1 MASNSA
7 ITQVLET
14 DIWVKATWEEY
25 LNFADDSAWEKG
37 KFYYYEQHMRVE
49 ISPVGPLHA
58 RHNSIIPY
66 VVILFATLR
75 NIRVV
80 QFANASF
87 RKAGIREFQ
96 PDLAYYIGSDLR
108 VPPNDSNSPVD
119 LDEYD
124 PPNLVIEIG
133 ASSFNDDLGSKRLL
147 YENAGISEYWVERA
161 NTREV
166 FAFAINGGGSGRI
179 QESRLLP
186 GLEIQLVEEA
196 LNRSQTQDD
205 GEINR
210 WLIQTFSQG

>member
-14 DIWVKATWEEY
+14 DIWVKATWEEF
-25 LNFADDSAWEKG
+25 LNFAEDSAWEKG
-37 KFYYYEQHMRVE
+37 HFYYYQEHMRVE
-49 ISPVGPLHA
+49 MSPVGPLHA
-58 RHNSIIPY
+58 RHNSIVSR
-66 VVILFATLR
+66 VVNFYTAFR

-124 PPNLVIEIG
+124 PPNLVVEIG

-179 QESRLLP
+179 QESRVLP
-186 GLEIQLVEEA
+186 GLEIRLVEEA

-210 WLIQTFSQG
+210 WLIQTFSQA

>member
-14 DIWVKATWEEY
+14 DIWVKATWEEF
-25 LNFADDSAWEKG
+25 LNFAKDSAWENG
-37 KFYYYEQHMRVE
+37 KFYYYQEHMRVE
-49 ISPVGPLHA
+49 MSPVGPLHA

-66 VVILFATLR
+66 VIILFATLR

-96 PDLAYYIGSDLR
+96 PDLAYYIGSDLK

-179 QESRLLP
+179 QESRVLP
-186 GLEIQLVEEA
+186 GLEIRLVEEA

>member
-1 MASNSA
+1 MVSSSA
-7 ITQVLET
+7 ITRVLET
-14 DIWVKATWEEY
+14 DIWVKATWEEF
-25 LNFADDSAWEKG
+25 LAFADDSAWEKG
-37 KFYYYEQHMRVE
+37 KFYYDREHMRVE
-49 ISPVGPLHA
+49 MSPVGPLHGSD
-58 RHNSIIPY
+58 NSIVSY

-80 QFANASF
+80 QFANTSF
-87 RKAGIREFQ
+87 RKVGIREFQ

-108 VPPNDSNSPVD
+108 VPPKNNNSPIN
-119 LDEYD
+119 LDQYD

-147 YENAGISEYWVERA
+147 YEDAGISEYWVDRA
-161 NTREV
+161 NTGEV
-166 FAFAINGGGSGRI
+166 FGFAINGGGSGRI
-179 QESRLLP
+179 QQSRVLP
-186 GLEIQLVEEA
+186 GLEIALVEEA

>member
-14 DIWVKATWEEY
+14 DIWVKATWEEF
-25 LNFADDSAWEKG
+25 LNFAENSAWEKG
-37 KFYYYEQHMRVE
+37 KFYYYQEHMRIE
-49 ISPVGPLHA
+49 MSPVGPLHA

-179 QESRLLP
+179 QESRVLP
-186 GLEIQLVEEA
+186 GLEIALVEEA

>member
-1 MASNSA
+1 MASSSA

-14 DIWVKATWEEY
+14 DIWVKATWEEF
-25 LNFADDSAWEKG
+25 LAFAEDSAWEKG
-37 KFYYYEQHMRVE
+37 KFYYDREHMRVE
-49 ISPVGPLHA
+49 MSPVGPLHA

-66 VVILFATLR
+66 VVILFAALR

-87 RKAGIREFQ
+87 RKTGIREFQ

-108 VPPNDSNSPVD
+108 VPPNDSNSPVN
-119 LDEYD
+119 LNEYD
-124 PPNLVIEIG
+124 PPNWVIEIG
-133 ASSFNDDLGSKRLL
+133 ASSFSDDLGDKRLL
-147 YENAGISEYWVERA
+147 YEDAGISEYWVERA

-166 FAFAINGGGSGRI
+166 FAFAINSGGSGRI
-179 QESRLLP
+179 QQSRVLP
-186 GLEIQLVEEA
+186 GLEIALVEEA

-210 WLIQTFSQG
+210 WLIQNFSQG

>member
-14 DIWVKATWEEY
+14 DIWVKTTWEEF
-25 LNFADDSAWEKG
+25 LAFADDSTWEKG
-37 KFYYYEQHMRVE
+37 KFYYYQEQMRVE
-49 ISPVGPLHA
+49 MSPVGPLHA
-58 RHNSIIPY
+58 RHNSIVSR
-66 VVILFATLR
+66 VVNFYTAFR
-75 NIRVV
+75 NIRVIELI
-80 QFANASF
+80 NASF
-87 RKAGIREFQ
+87 RKTGIGEFQ

-108 VPPNDSNSPVD
+108 VPPDDSNSPVD
-119 LDEYD
+119 LNEYD

-179 QESRLLP
+179 QESRVLP
-186 GLEIQLVEEA
+186 GLEIRLVEEA